1 MPPEQNK
8 KTSFDPVKVN
18 LDPVFSA
25 PKDRSQ
31 NSGAQGVGSGV
42 YNTLS
47 NQEFVSGQEPRQVTP
62 PNTINITKPGI
73 RTYKDDI
80 QAAIQANHLSSVNI
94 AIAENDRLRSK
105 VTKGEELEEKPKP
118 VSEKKVKV
126 LIAVFV
132 ILLAVGGLGFGT
144 LSFISSKNSTVTN
157 QIAIPTPII
166 TTEYQDELNTEDIV
180 KDRFTNALS
189 SNLNDIRIPVNN
201 LYNVYLTTGSSTAKR
216 LLGTSELFDTLGW
229 QAPDTL
235 KRNLAN
241 NYMVGMFAF
250 GENIPFVILK
260 ISSYENVYSGML
272 SWEGSLEK
280 DFLKLFRL
288 RDDVEGGLVSA
299 LTPSETKKF
308 QDLVVANQD
317 TRVLR
322 DSDGKIFFIYS
333 ILNKDTIVITKNET
347 ALKEIINRLNREKSL
362 RR

>member
-25 PKDRSQ
+25 PKDRNQ
-31 NSGAQGVGSGV
+31 NPGNQGVGAGV

-47 NQEFVSGQEPRQVTP
+47 NQEFISGQEPRPATP
-62 PNTINITKPGI
+62 SNTKNIPKPGI

-94 AIAENDRLRSK
+94 AIAENEKMRSK
-105 VTKGEELEEKPKP
+105 VTAGQPLDEKPKP
-118 VSEKKVKV
+118 VSKSKVKLLV
-126 LIAVFV
+126 ATAIILIV
-132 ILLAVGGLGFGT
+132 VGGVSVFT
-144 LSFISSKNSTVTN
+144 LSMVKKDGGEVTN
-157 QIAIPTPII
+157 QIAIPTPLI
-166 TTEYQDELNTEDIV
+166 TTEYQDELNTSSIV
-180 KDRFTNALS
+180 KDRFVSALS
-189 SNLNDIRIPVNN
+189 SRLNDIQIPVNN
-201 LYNVYLTTGSSTAKR
+201 FYNVYLTAGSSTGKR
-216 LLGTSELFDTLGW
+216 LLTTSEMFDTLGW

-235 KRNLAN
+235 KRNLSN
-241 NYMVGMFAF
+241 NYMVGMYAF
-250 GENIPFVILK
+250 GQNIPFVILK
-260 ISSYENVYSGML
+260 ISSYENVYSGMFV
-272 SWEGSLEK
+272 WEGNIEK

-288 RDDVEGGLVSA
+288 RDDVDGGLVSA

-322 DSDGKIFFIYS
+322 DENNKIFFIYS
-333 ILNKDTIVITKNET
+333 ILNKDTIIITKNET